1 MPHCPPVSFPCVY
14 STTNSGPNE
23 GNHWIFSSLEINASN
38 AGIVTTLHTEH
49 THTHMHTY
57 PDTHTDITSSPV
69 TTTSRSYGR
78 KMKIEKN
85 NWDTT
90 GPFQFRYIH
99 TRKPKWGSDSY
110 HGKKWNEIRW
120 MTIYANKSH
129 LIPPQFVSC
138 VTHALPVHTA
148 YCTMHGV
155 RGSILDTTY
164 VHTGRHSYGSGCIP
178 ARPRLP
184 TPTPTY
190 EIPCT
195 MIECI
200 ECKLRVGFPDKA
212 TRQDSK
218 TPQAQANPF
227 HYFCCSLSPLDSLA
241 PTAHIFV
248 W

>member
-1 MPHCPPVSFPCVY
+1 MPTISIQRFFSDTFLAHTCIQHKVPHCPPVSFPCVY

-78 KMKIEKN
+78 KMKIEKKN

-110 HGKKWNEIRW
+110 HGKK
-120 MTIYANKSH
+120 
-129 LIPPQFVSC
+129 
-138 VTHALPVHTA
+138 
-148 YCTMHGV
+148 
-155 RGSILDTTY
+155 
-164 VHTGRHSYGSGCIP
+164 
-178 ARPRLP
+178 
-184 TPTPTY
+184 
-190 EIPCT
+190 
-195 MIECI
+195 
-200 ECKLRVGFPDKA
+200 
-212 TRQDSK
+212 
-218 TPQAQANPF
+218 
-227 HYFCCSLSPLDSLA
+227 
-241 PTAHIFV
+241 
-248 W
+248 